1 MAKQSDIVPTISYL
15 VEEWFSFQSFFPIN
29 EQKDYLKYAEDMSK
43 KVAES
48 SKSFISLDCV
58 TGNMKDSILDMI
70 RTLSVLADNHYKHN
84 MKEKAASALRKSSM
98 LMAMVPKYDDDLPR
112 IDADLQ
118 SAVVLAR
125 LMKDSPIEQ
134 TTKLTENAHV
144 YQKKGVNH
152 YLLMLYHFTLIVGY
166 LKAGNS
172 AQFYNRCKILRDVLN
187 RNFHLS
193 LISDPESILISQV
206 ISMKSIKMPMS
217 SEIYCGI
224 VCFATLFEWL
234 NRIMVDENS
243 PKAAKLMQ
251 NAKKL
256 AEFCGSDMS
265 NRVNQIVELV
275 ESKIKKE
282 DESFDPKLVPN
293 RANKI
298 FKRSYSISIQDYDSA
313 RYIKQNSRPNSS
325 SKFSVHKRSKSGI
338 SPAPENLVKE
348 KMVFVPGLNLEEST
362 ALGENS
368 IRVRDS
374 RTPEVSTYRLR
385 QSGKF
390 AKKETIHLRSH
401 TARNH
406 SLHSVIFENGDSLVK
421 KAELAALEEEKKKAE
436 IPDFTDHYI
445 DYKETI
451 AEKKATKFEISTAA
465 KGTSNLK
472 TKSKNIGRNIM
483 PASLKSD
490 KNVPSTT
497 YGSYYLGLQT
507 LQKHTGRPLQMTK
520 TQSELEENLIVFP
533 TKDYHKTLNK
543 IDSSVIPH
551 GETPYLSRTNSAM
564 ARRYFKSKESF
575 NIDKHDREIAK
586 DVGLPLSMK
595 RVESMLIK
603 RPGEMKIPNN
613 KTISKGN
620 SLIDPTSDI
629 IIKKSKP
636 EVEGITLFREETTNE
651 KLHETARERAE
662 KRANDRIKLKSKSP
676 STLNRENTAPHNAQH
691 LDNTV
696 KNSFIKLSVKK
707 DKRINLAESTYKV
720 SLDEVK
726 RVKKRSNLQPFLT
739 LRSNSSHP
747 KNSENK
753 LSEKLDNSNITL
765 KNNSLVVGMNAEQ
778 ELYRVEKKE
787 QESALIKMQRSR
799 IMTKEQEKLETH
811 SLVRDPSVNFKSQQ
825 IVLLKESEQPGNYVT
840 PNNEH
845 NLSRSGP
852 ESDSKRHKKLTF
864 QEVESQAIK
873 LSKAKASRSDKKRR
887 NSKLKIAGLA
897 AFATRPTTNKP
908 RRLSASPKMEP
919 ISSGNS
925 HFDRINSIL
934 QPYRD
939 KAEQTPIGA
948 VDEHSSISDED
959 ISHARHEETNKSL
972 VGLAQQNIIHKDGSG
987 SPEIQSSE
995 SFVQENIIENINE
1008 DEELDSPENLMRG
1021 QQIEEIFTQM
1031 KNFNQSYNV
1040 KEDLLKFVQ
1049 GFHKLNDMMQKNAE
1063 NIKRM
1068 GFFVIRFFPD
1078 AVLIKKPQKGI
1089 EFHRSMLDYLGEY
1102 KINEEDELQLKPW

>member
-1 MAKQSDIVPTISYL
+1 MAKQSDIVPTISYI
-15 VEEWFSFQSFFPIN
+15 VEEWFSFQSFFPIK
-29 EQKDYLKYAEDMSK
+29 EQKDYLKYAEDMSN

-58 TGNMKDSILDMI
+58 TGNMKESILDMI

-125 LMKDSPIEQ
+125 LMKDSPVEQ
-134 TTKLTENAHV
+134 TTKLTENAHA

-187 RNFHLS
+187 RNFQLS

-243 PKAAKLMQ
+243 PKGTKLMQ

-293 RANKI
+293 RGNKI

-313 RYIKQNSRPNSS
+313 RYIKQNGRPISS
-325 SKFSVHKRSKSGI
+325 SKFSVHMRSKSGI
-338 SPAPENLVKE
+338 SPAPESLVKE
-348 KMVFVPGLNLEEST
+348 KLVFVPGLNLEEST

-368 IRVRDS
+368 TRAKDS

-390 AKKETIHLRSH
+390 AKKEINQIRSH
-401 TARNH
+401 TARIQ
-406 SLHSVIFENGDSLVK
+406 SLHSVIFEIGDSLVK
-421 KAELAALEEEKKKAE
+421 KAELAALDEERKKPE
-436 IPDFTDHYI
+436 IPVFTENYI
-445 DYKETI
+445 DYSQTI
-451 AEKKATKFEISTAA
+451 AEKKAAKFELSTAA
-465 KGTSNLK
+465 KGISNIRA
-472 TKSKNIGRNIM
+472 KSKNISRKIM
-483 PASLKSD
+483 PASVKSN
-490 KNVPSTT
+490 KNVPATI
-497 YGSYYLGLQT
+497 YGSYYLGLHT
-507 LQKHTGRPLQMTK
+507 LQKHTEIPLQMTK
-520 TQSELEENLIVFP
+520 NQSELEEELIVFP
-533 TKDYHKTLNK
+533 TKANHKPLNN
-543 IDSSVIPH
+543 IAPPDIPKS
-551 GETPYLSRTNSAM
+551 EALYLSRTNSTI
-564 ARRYFKSKESF
+564 ARRHIKSRQSF
-575 NIDKHDREIAK
+575 NIGRHDDTAT
-586 DVGLPLSMK
+586 DGGLLSTA
-595 RVESMLIK
+595 RVESMMAR
-603 RPGEMKIPNN
+603 RPVDAQMAGGLPVAVSGCLDGHASGVMA
-613 KTISKGN
+613 
-620 SLIDPTSDI
+620 
-629 IIKKSKP
+629 KKSKP
-636 EVEGITLFREETTNE
+636 AVEGINLFREDITNE
-651 KLHETARERAE
+651 NVNETARERAE
-662 KRANDRIKLKSKSP
+662 KRANERIKLKSRSP
-676 STLNRENTAPHNAQH
+676 LTFNRENTDHQNDRY
-691 LDNTV
+691 LDNSA
-696 KNSFIKLSVKK
+696 KNSFIKLSVKR

-720 SLDEVK
+720 SLDKVK
-726 RVKKRSNLQPFLT
+726 RVKQRSSLQPFLT

-747 KNSENK
+747 KNVENK
-753 LSEKLDNSNITL
+753 LSEKLDNSNIAL
-765 KNNSLVVGMNAEQ
+765 KNNSLVVGMNTEDD
-778 ELYRVEKKE
+778 LCKVEKKE
-787 QESALIKMQRSR
+787 QTSALINLERSR
-799 IMTKEQEKLETH
+799 TLTKVQDKLETYN
-811 SLVRDPSVNFKSQQ
+811 LVRDLPVNFKSQQ
-825 IVLLKESEQPGNYVT
+825 DVLFKDSEQPSNHVS
-840 PNNEH
+840 PDKEH

-852 ESDSKRHKKLTF
+852 ESGSKRYKKLTF
-864 QEVESQAIK
+864 QEVQSQAIK
-873 LSKAKASRSDKKRR
+873 LSEATASKADKKRR

-897 AFATRPTTNKP
+897 AFAATPATNKH
-908 RRLSASPKMEP
+908 RHLSATPKIEP
-919 ISSGNS
+919 SFSGISD
-925 HFDRINSIL
+925 FDRTNSIR
-934 QPYRD
+934 QPNRRQVD
-939 KAEQTPIGA
+939 HMPIAA
-948 VDEHSSISDED
+948 VDEHSSISDKD
-959 ISHARHEETNKSL
+959 ISHALHEEANKSL
-972 VGLAQQNIIHKDGSG
+972 LGLPQRNIIQKDESA
-987 SPEIQSSE
+987 SREIRSSE
-995 SFVQENIIENINE
+995 SFVQENIIENI
-1008 DEELDSPENLMRG
+1008 DEAENMESPENLMWG
-1021 QQIEEIFTQM
+1021 QQREEIFTQI

-1049 GFHKLNDMMQKNAE
+1049 GFHKLNDMMQKNAQ

-1078 AVLIKKPQKGI
+1078 AVLIKKPLKGI
-1089 EFHRSMLDYLGEY
+1089 EFHSSMLDYLGEY